1 MQLPKLAINN
11 FQFVLILV
19 FLSVLLGTVSFM
31 NMPRSE
37 DPGLN
42 IPIYRVVCIYPGTSP
57 KDMEELVVDP
67 IEEAINEVEEVDDI
81 RTTIEEGMVV
91 MRIEAE
97 FGVDIDDV
105 HDEIRANVNA
115 IARDLPD
122 GIVQLDVEKVSPQDV
137 KILQLALVSDD
148 APYAEL
154 NAIAEDLEDHIEN
167 LKGLRSVDIE
177 ACPEEEIR
185 VSMDL
190 QKMANLEISLQQVMG
205 TLQGNNA
212 NIPGGDIK
220 SGNKSFTIQTSGGY
234 KSLSE
239 LENSVISS
247 YNGQLIFLKDIA
259 QISFDY
265 EDLRYI
271 GRFNGKRAIFIT
283 VTQKDGANII
293 FLADAIREK
302 TNMFE
307 KTLPSHIKL
316 ETAFEQAPAVKLRIN
331 DFFVNLLQ
339 GVLLVGAVIF
349 IFLGG
354 RPSLII
360 MTVIPTSIIIAI
372 GLLDLNGFSL
382 QQISIAGLVIALG
395 LLVDNGI
402 VVVENIMRYLK
413 EGATLKD
420 AAVKGTTEVG
430 WAIISS
436 TVTTVLS
443 FFPITQIENATGEF
457 LQTLPLIVVFS
468 LTASLVLALTFTP
481 LVAGKFLKAGSKMQM
496 KWVDKLLDNL
506 VEKVYARL
514 LTFSLKKPWLIVA
527 VAVFTFLGSL
537 ALFPLVGVSLFP
549 TADKPL
555 VLVDINTPNGTNLD
569 RTDEAARYVES
580 LIDSMDY
587 VVSYASNV
595 GSGNPRVY
603 YNRVPIQFK
612 KSHAQLLIN
621 LEDWEND
628 KFYALI
634 AYLRAKAET
643 YSGAKVTISELKN
656 GPDYEAPITIKILGD
671 EMDTL
676 KRIAADVEK
685 LIEETPG
692 TINVDNPLSI
702 SKTDIKVNINKDK
715 AGISGVSLADIDMAI
730 RAGLTGVTVSE
741 VSFDNGD
748 KYNLVVRLPFDEKP
762 GIEDFNKIYVP
773 NRNGQMIPLNQLASL
788 AFQAGASQIF
798 HFNLTRNANVLADV
812 IEGYN
817 LNEVTMSVIDQL
829 NNYNF
834 PEGYSYYVAG
844 EYENQQESF
853 GSLGQILVGA
863 LIAIFAVLV
872 LQFKSFRQPFI
883 VFSAIPLAFT
893 GSIVFL
899 FLTGWSFS
907 FFAFVGFTSLVG
919 IVINTSI
926 ILVDYSN
933 QLVAGGMQ
941 IEDAIIKAAKTRFTP
956 ILLTTLTTILGLLPL
971 TLTNSNLWS
980 PLGWTIIGGM
990 ISSTLLTLLLVPVLY
1005 KWFTHKKRAEMAVI

>member
-1 MQLPKLAINN
+1 
-11 FQFVLILV
+11 
-19 FLSVLLGTVSFM
+19 
-31 NMPRSE
+31 
-37 DPGLN
+37 
-42 IPIYRVVCIYPGTSP
+42 
-57 KDMEELVVDP
+57 
-67 IEEAINEVEEVDDI
+67 
-81 RTTIEEGMVV
+81 
-91 MRIEAE
+91 
-97 FGVDIDDV
+97 
-105 HDEIRANVNA
+105 
-115 IARDLPD
+115 
-122 GIVQLDVEKVSPQDV
+122 
-137 KILQLALVSDD
+137 
-148 APYAEL
+148 
-154 NAIAEDLEDHIEN
+154 
-167 LKGLRSVDIE
+167 
-177 ACPEEEIR
+177 
-185 VSMDL
+185 
-190 QKMANLEISLQQVMG
+190 
-205 TLQGNNA
+205 
-212 NIPGGDIK
+212 
-220 SGNKSFTIQTSGGY
+220 
-234 KSLSE
+234 
-239 LENSVISS
+239 
-247 YNGQLIFLKDIA
+247 
-259 QISFDY
+259 
-265 EDLRYI
+265 
-271 GRFNGKRAIFIT
+271 
-283 VTQKDGANII
+283 
-293 FLADAIREK
+293 
-302 TNMFE
+302 
-307 KTLPSHIKL
+307 
-316 ETAFEQAPAVKLRIN
+316 
-331 DFFVNLLQ
+331 
-339 GVLLVGAVIF
+339 
-349 IFLGG
+349 
-354 RPSLII
+354 
-360 MTVIPTSIIIAI
+360 
-372 GLLDLNGFSL
+372 

-413 EGATLKD
+413 EGASLKD
-420 AAVKGTTEVG
+420 AAIKGTAEVG

-496 KWVDKLLDNL
+496 KWVDTLLDKL
-506 VEKVYARL
+506 VEKVYGKL
-514 LTFSLKKPWLIVA
+514 LIFSLKRPWLIVA
-527 VAVFTFLGSL
+527 VAVLTFLGSF

-555 VLVDINTPNGTNLD
+555 ILVDINTPNGTNLD
-569 RTDEAARYVES
+569 RTDEAAMYVES

-587 VVSYASNV
+587 VVSYAANV

-621 LEDWEND
+621 LKEWEND
-628 KFYALI
+628 KFYELI
-634 AYLRAKAET
+634 SYLREKAET

-692 TINVDNPLSI
+692 TINIDNPLSI

-773 NRNGQMIPLNQLASL
+773 NRTGQMIPLNQLASL
-788 AFQAGASQIF
+788 EFQAGASQIF

-812 IEGYN
+812 TEGYN
-817 LNEVTMSVIDQL
+817 INEVTLSVIDQL
-829 NNYNF
+829 NNYKF

-899 FLTGWSFS
+899 FITGWSFS

-933 QLVAGGMQ
+933 QLVESGMQ

-1005 KWFTHKKRAEMAVI
+1005 KWFTHKKRAELAVQ